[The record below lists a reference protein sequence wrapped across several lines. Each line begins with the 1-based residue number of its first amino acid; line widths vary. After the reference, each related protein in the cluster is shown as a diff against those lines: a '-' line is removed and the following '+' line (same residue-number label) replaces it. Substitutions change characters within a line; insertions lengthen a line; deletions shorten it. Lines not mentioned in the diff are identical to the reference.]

1 MKKCIFLFTTNIWG
15 GGQARFI
22 SRLITILKDHYDIKL
37 VLFNDQDIVYPIDCQ
52 HLCLDNPAVKTD
64 AFNKY
69 FLTARRAARYRAFIK
84 AYKPFASMSF
94 GDAANVINL
103 LSRTPQCKAIV
114 SIRGYKSVR
123 KVKGKG
129 FKVAVFRS
137 LLKKSNKVVCVSRV
151 MAEEMKDI
159 LQMGRDRI
167 EVLYNAYDLEEIK
180 AIGKESTELDTWLSE
195 NKVIVTVGAF
205 RQEKGYWHLL
215 KALALL
221 KKRGNNVK
229 LLHIGPDFL
238 QRGAKFQ
245 KLAQNLGLEDEIT
258 LLGFHENPYKYC
270 SKSKVFVLSS
280 VSEGFPNALVEA
292 MACGIPVVAADCL
305 TGPREILNR
314 DPFSKAT
321 DLIQYADYGILV
333 PALNPDENY
342 DAEVFEKGEETLAEA
357 LYQILNDQELAK
369 VYAIKAEE
377 RAAEFSYEQCRRQII
392 RIIGG

>member
-1 MKKCIFLFTTNIWG
+1 MKKRIFLFTTNIWG

-22 SRLITILKDHYDIKL
+22 SRLITILKDHYDLKL
-37 VLFNDQDIVYPIDCQ
+37 VLFNDQDIVYPIDCE
-52 HLCLDNPAVKTD
+52 HLHLDDPAVKTD

-69 FLTARRAARYRAFIK
+69 FLTARRVARYRAFIK
-84 AYKPFASMSF
+84 EYRPFTSMSF

-103 LSRTPQCKAIV
+103 LSHTPQCKAIV

-129 FKVAVFRS
+129 LKVVVFRF
-137 LLKKSNKVVCVSRV
+137 LLKRSNKVVCVSRV

-167 EVLYNAYDLEEIK
+167 EVLYNAYDLDEIK
-180 AIGKESTELDTWLSE
+180 TIGKEATELDTWLAE

-221 KKRGNNVK
+221 KKRQDNVK

-245 KLAQNLGLEDEIT
+245 KLAQNLGLTDDVM

-321 DLIQYADYGILV
+321 DSIQYADYGILV

-357 LYQILNDQELAK
+357 LYQILNDQELSK